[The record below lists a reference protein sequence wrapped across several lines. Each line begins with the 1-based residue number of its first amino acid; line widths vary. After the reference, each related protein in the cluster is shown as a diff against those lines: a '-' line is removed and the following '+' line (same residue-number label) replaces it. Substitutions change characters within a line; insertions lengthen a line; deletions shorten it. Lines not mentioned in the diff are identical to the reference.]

1 MNRNHTKRNAKLRT
15 LELRKETIITLVD
28 DQLKHVVGG
37 NLTTVKSQCPTMCFT

>member
-1 MNRNHTKRNAKLRT
+1 MNRNKTKLNAKLRT

-37 NLTTVKSQCPTMCFT
+37 IPTTIKSQCPTLCFT